1 MQAYRADR
9 VPRMLT
15 AIVSIAY
22 VGIWVGA
29 AVVLVGVPAVKL
41 FAPDDPDWTWGLP
54 VPATV
59 ADREATVVTRW
70 GPARLRV
77 EDVRGSVRLPIAML
91 PWWFVAVLWT
101 HALVAF
107 ALMLPTLHHLRRIFQ
122 CVRDGAPFDTDNAR
136 RLRWVGLLLLALAL
150 LNGVAEF
157 FTSMAVRRGLAG
169 SSIMVPFAPRIDVP
183 IVLVALML
191 VALAEIFRRG
201 AELEDEQS
209 LVV

>member
-9 VPRMLT
+9 VVRVLT
-15 AIVSIAY
+15 AIVSIAWF
-22 VGIWVGA
+22 GIWVGA
-29 AVVLVGVPAVKL
+29 AAVLIGVPAVKL

-54 VPATV
+54 VPAIV
-59 ADREATVVTRW
+59 ADREATVITRW
-70 GPARLRV
+70 GAARLRL
-77 EDVRGSVRLPIAML
+77 EDVRGSLRLPIAML

-107 ALMLPTLHHLRRIFQ
+107 ALMLPSLYHLRRIFQ
-122 CVRDGAPFDTDNAR
+122 RVRDGAPFDAHNAR

-150 LNGVAEF
+150 VNGVAEF
-157 FTSMAVRRGLAG
+157 VTSLAVRRGLAS
-169 SSIMVPFAPRIDVP
+169 SSIAVPSGLRIDVP